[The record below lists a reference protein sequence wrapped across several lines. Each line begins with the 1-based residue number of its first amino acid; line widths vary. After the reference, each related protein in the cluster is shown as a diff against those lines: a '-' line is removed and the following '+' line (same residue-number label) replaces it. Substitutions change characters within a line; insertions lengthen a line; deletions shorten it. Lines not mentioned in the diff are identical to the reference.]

1 MTAPAGDE
9 ARRPLVLVPRGG
21 AWGDAVA
28 EAARARGLDP
38 VVVPLIV
45 DAPPEDTAA
54 LDAAL
59 GRLAAAAGRH
69 GAALA
74 HPTRPQGRGLGTVS
88 ADSGVSA
95 ASADSADTV
104 DNTDGA
110 DRAEATRP
118 EGRAFG
124 ADHADRADA
133 TCPDGPGAD
142 TPWLVVTSATT
153 VRAVAGRMTGLPA
166 GVRVACV
173 GGATARAARDAGWPV
188 DLVPQEESAAGLVAA
203 FPRSAG
209 RVLFPRSELAA
220 PTLVEGLRA
229 RGIDV
234 EDVVAYRTVGTG
246 DEPVRLDRAPDAV
259 LVTSGSVA
267 SQVARRMTPLDP
279 RTRIACIGPG
289 TAASAREAGLP
300 VHVVARSRSA
310 DALLDAVAE
319 AIRTEAPEAPEAPRS
334 GRSS

>member
-1 MTAPAGDE
+1 MHDE
-9 ARRPLVLVPRGG
+9 PRPPVVLVPRGG
-21 AWGDAVA
+21 AWGATVA
-28 EAARARGLDP
+28 GAARARGLDA
-38 VVVPLIV
+38 VVVPLIT
-45 DAPPEDTAA
+45 DAPPEDPAA

-59 GRLAAAAGRH
+59 ARLAAEAGRH
-69 GAALA
+69 DSPSAV
-74 HPTRPQGRGLGTVS
+74 GT
-88 ADSGVSA
+88 GP
-95 ASADSADTV
+95 
-104 DNTDGA
+104 DGA
-110 DRAEATRP
+110 GSPA
-118 EGRAFG
+118 
-124 ADHADRADA
+124 
-133 TCPDGPGAD
+133 
-142 TPWLVVTSATT
+142 PWLAVTSATA
-153 VRAVAGRMTGLPA
+153 VRMVAGRMPSLPA

-173 GGATARAARDAGWPV
+173 GQATARAARQAGWRV
-188 DLVPQEESAAGLVAA
+188 DVVPDTESAAGLVAA
-203 FPRSAG
+203 FPQPAG

-279 RTRIACIGPG
+279 GTRIACIGPG
-289 TAASAREAGLP
+289 TAAAAREVGLP

-319 AIRTEAPEAPEAPRS
+319 ALRTEAPEAPEAPEPPRS